1 MLYKDNKLEKISF
14 PLGGIG
20 TGSIGL
26 SGNGRLID
34 WEIFNKPHKGS
45 ANGFTHYSIRGI
57 DKEGKIYTRALNGD
71 FRNSY
76 EGQYCKGNFQGFG
89 FGPDS
94 GTMCGFPHF
103 SEQDFNGEF
112 PIATLSFKDEKFPAD
127 VQMTAFNPFIPLDDK
142 NSSIPAAFFEFS
154 ITNTFSEEMDFSI
167 AFSVTNPF
175 DNSINT
181 FEDGMITL
189 SNKFASNDINYGDLT
204 IASDCE
210 KIEYQSYWYRGQWK
224 DSLVTFWNEFSSGKP
239 LKDRNYED
247 AGNNDTATVAAEVKI
262 ESGKTEKIRFILSWN
277 IPNNYNYWNPLK
289 DENGN
294 DVTWKNYYAVL
305 FENSQH
311 TAKYCLD
318 NWENLFERTLLF
330 KQALYTTTLN
340 EKIIDRACASLSVLK
355 SPTVLRLEDGSFYG
369 WEGVQEQEG
378 SCEGTCQ
385 HVWNYAYA
393 LCFLFPNL
401 ERSIRNLELQ
411 YSTYDSGEMNF
422 RLSIPVGRE
431 KKKFR
436 ACLDGQMGT
445 IIKIYRDWKITGDGD
460 WLKTHWEKIKLILEY
475 AWSDENVDEWDRNK
489 DGVLE
494 GRQHHTLDMEI
505 FGPSSWLEGFYLAAL
520 KAASEMAAYLNDF
533 EKAKE
538 YNELYEKG
546 YAWTKENLFNG
557 EFFIQK
563 IDLNDKSVTEHFDCV
578 KDYWNEE
585 TGEIKYQ
592 IASGSEIDQMC
603 AQWHADICGLG
614 EIFDDV
620 QVKTAL
626 KNMYKNNVKS
636 TMRDFVNPW
645 RIFSL
650 NDEGGAVICDYPEN
664 VYKPK
669 IPIPY
674 CEETMTGFEY
684 QLAGLLMSRGFACE
698 GMKIVEYLSERFDG
712 QKRNPWNEFECG
724 SNYARSMAAFA
735 LIPIMS
741 GFEFDL
747 PNKRIGFNPKSDEN
761 THRCFWSLGSGW
773 GTFEK
778 TNTSSTIEICEGMLE
793 LKEISIPYAEKIT
806 AIEVDGHKV
815 DFNYEKG
822 KVNFETSLIIN
833 KSIIINI

>member
-1 MLYKDNKLEKISF
+1 MIYKGDKLEKISF

-45 ANGFTHYSIRGI
+45 INGFTNFSIRGI
-57 DKEGKIYTRALNGD
+57 DDEGKIYTRVLNGD
-71 FRNSY
+71 FHNSF
-76 EGQYCKGNFQGFG
+76 EGQYSRWFG

-112 PIATLSFKDEKFPAD
+112 PVATLSFKDEKFPAD

-154 ITNTFSEEMDFSI
+154 ITNVSAKAIDYSI
-167 AFSVTNPF
+167 AFSVTNPY
-175 DNSINT
+175 DNSVNT
-181 FEDGMITL
+181 SQNGMITL
-189 SNKFASNDINYGDLT
+189 SNQLDKDNINYGDLT
-204 IASDCE
+204 IASDSKKVEC
-210 KIEYQSYWYRGQWK
+210 QNYWYRGECK
-224 DSLVTFWNEFSSGKP
+224 DPLVTFWNEFSSGEPMKE
-239 LKDRNYED
+239 RNYE
-247 AGNNDTATVAAEVKI
+247 AVGNHDTATIVAGVRI
-262 ESGKTEKIRFILSWN
+262 EGKKTEKIRFVLSWN

-294 DVTWKNYYAVL
+294 DVIWKNYYAVL

-318 NWENLFERTLLF
+318 NWDNLFERTLKF
-330 KQALYTTTLN
+330 KQALYTTTLS

-369 WEGVQEQEG
+369 WEGVMELEG

-401 ERSIRNLELQ
+401 EQSIRNLELQ
-411 YSTYDSGEMNF
+411 YSTYDSGEMDF

-431 KKKFR
+431 KEKFR

-445 IIKIYRDWKITGDGD
+445 IIKIYRDWKITGDD
-460 WLKTHWEKIKLILEY
+460 SWLKTNWEKIKLILEY
-475 AWSDENVDEWDRNK
+475 AWSSENMDEWDRDK

-494 GRQHHTLDMEI
+494 GRQHHTLDMEL
-505 FGPSSWLEGFYLAAL
+505 FGPSSWLQGFYMAAL
-520 KAASEMAAYLNDF
+520 KAASQMAAYLNDYDK
-533 EKAKE
+533 EKE
-538 YNELYEKG
+538 YNELYKKG
-546 YAWTKENLFNG
+546 YEWTKENLFNG
-557 EFFIQK
+557 EYFIQK
-563 IDLNDKSVTEHFDCV
+563 IDLNDKSVTEHFKCV

-585 TGEIKYQ
+585 TNEIKYQ
-592 IASGSEIDQMC
+592 IANGSEIDQMC

-620 QVKTAL
+620 QIKIAL
-626 KNMYKNNVKS
+626 ENMYKNNVKS

-650 NDEGGAVICDYPEN
+650 NDEGGVVICDYPEN

-684 QLAGLLMSRGFACE
+684 QLAGLLMSRGFVDE
-698 GMKIVEYLSERFDG
+698 GLQIVEYLSDRFDG

-747 PNKRIGFNPKSDEN
+747 PNKRIGFNPKPELEVY
-761 THRCFWSLGSGW
+761 RCFWSLGSGW

-778 TNTSSTIEICEGMLE
+778 TKSNSVLEICEGMVE
-793 LKEISIPYAEKIT
+793 LKEVSVPYAEKISEV
-806 AIEVDGHKV
+806 EVDGQKV
-815 DFNYEKG
+815 DFNFEKE
-822 KVNFETSLIIN
+822 KITFAAPLTIN
-833 KSIIINI
+833 KSMIIKI